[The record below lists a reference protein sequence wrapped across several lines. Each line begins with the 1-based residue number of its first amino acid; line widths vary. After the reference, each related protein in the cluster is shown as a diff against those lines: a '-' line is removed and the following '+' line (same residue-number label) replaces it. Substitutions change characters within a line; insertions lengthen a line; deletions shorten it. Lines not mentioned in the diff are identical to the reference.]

1 MLLVRGEF
9 LESLVIKGG
18 KIVTPKG
25 IVKAGLAIKEGK
37 IVAIAKGQHLP
48 KADREIDARD
58 RYIFPGGVDAHAH
71 IYDPKHVY
79 REDFKTG
86 TMAAAAGGIT
96 TIIEMVLQSPVD
108 NPDRIRQKIAVG
120 EHESLVDFSLH
131 AGMMNNENVKRVPEI
146 VRLGVASFKAFMC
159 APYRVNEKTLSLI
172 MEKVAAHLGIVNV
185 HAEDEKT
192 VWELT
197 EKLKQEGRV
206 DPLAH
211 NESRPS
217 IAEERAV
224 SHAISL
230 ASPTGVHLHI
240 SHLTTRGGVKLIEDA
255 KRDGVHVTTE
265 TCPHYLIFT
274 KHDVQRQ
281 GPYLKVNPPL
291 KSKEDL
297 NALWNGLKAGT
308 IDIVTSEHAP
318 GTRDEKEIGWKDIW
332 QACGGLPSIETMLP
346 VLISEG
352 VNKGRLTLENL
363 CGILCERPAKI
374 FGLYPTKGTIMVGS
388 DADLMLIDL
397 KHKRKVRSGE
407 LHHKCGWT
415 PYEDMTLTG
424 WPTMTIVR
432 GEVVA
437 ENGEIRGK
445 PGFGKFVPMRMEG

>member
-1 MLLVRGEF
+1 M
-9 LESLVIKGG
+9 IKGG
-18 KIVTPKG
+18 KVVTPKG
-25 IVKAGLAIKEGK
+25 IVEAGIAIKEEK
-37 IVAIAKGQHLP
+37 IVAIARGQHLP
-48 KADREIDARD
+48 KADKEIDARG
-58 RYIFPGGVDAHAH
+58 RYVFPGGVDAHAH
-71 IYDPKHVY
+71 IYDPKHVH

-96 TIIEMVLQSPVD
+96 TIIEMILQSPVD

-120 EHESLVDFSLH
+120 EHDSLVDFSLH
-131 AGMMNNENVKRVPEI
+131 AGMMNNENVKWVPEV

-159 APYRVNEKTLSLI
+159 APYRVDEKTLSRI

-240 SHLTTRGGVKLIEDA
+240 SHLTTRGGVKLVEDA
-255 KRDGVHVTTE
+255 KRDGVRVTTE

-274 KHDVQRQ
+274 KHDVQRH

-291 KSKEDL
+291 KSREDL
-297 NALWNGLKAGT
+297 NALWNGLKTGT

-332 QACGGLPSIETMLP
+332 QAWGGLPGIETMLP
-346 VLISEG
+346 VLVSEG
-352 VNKGRLTLENL
+352 VNKGRLTPENL
-363 CGILCERPAKI
+363 CSILCERPAKI
-374 FGLYPTKGTIMVGS
+374 FGLYPRKGVIMVGS
-388 DADLMLIDL
+388 DADLTVIDL
-397 KHKRKVRSGE
+397 KQRRKVRSGG
-407 LHHKCGWT
+407 LHSKCGWT
-415 PYEDMTLTG
+415 PYEGMNLAG
-424 WPTMTIVR
+424 WPTMTILR
-432 GEVVA
+432 GQVVA
-437 ENGEIRGK
+437 ANGKIRGK
-445 PGFGKFVPMRMEG
+445 SGFGKFLPMRMED